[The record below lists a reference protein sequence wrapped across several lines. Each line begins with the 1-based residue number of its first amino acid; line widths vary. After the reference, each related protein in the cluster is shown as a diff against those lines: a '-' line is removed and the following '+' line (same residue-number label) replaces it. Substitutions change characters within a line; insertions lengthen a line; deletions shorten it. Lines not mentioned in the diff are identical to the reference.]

1 MKDKIKNWWNRTMY
15 SKFLPNFFAVLIGFA
30 IVSGLVAAITFFTK
44 LTLTLLGVI

>member
-1 MKDKIKNWWNRTMY
+1 MKDKIKNWWNRIMC
-15 SKFLPNFFAVLIGFA
+15 SKVLPNVIAILIGFT